1 MAAKPDFKTMVADNH
16 DATSVEL
23 TAAEL
28 AEKGVTIQ
36 GFGLTPNQMVYI
48 PTTEEGRKTFK
59 RAIRKGGEKNVPVV
73 VAVKTEKL
81 SNGKYKVGTEGVLV
95 GISSLFQKDAY
106 NKPHEKD
113 ETSKKC
119 AHLANHKERLDA
131 IQGNVVL
138 AGSEEVIINVQMTS
152 TSVDANQQR
161 HVDRLYNPDG
171 SPQIRNKRIIPSTI
185 LDKSQWT
192 A

>member
-36 GFGLTPNQMVYI
+36 GFSLTPNQMVYI

-73 VAVKTEKL
+73 VCAVVTKEGDKYTFTGKATE
-81 SNGKYKVGTEGVLV
+81 V
-95 GISSLFQKDAY
+95 GISSLFQLDAE
-106 NKPHEKD
+106 NKPHEEDGTCKA
-113 ETSKKC
+113 T
-119 AHLANHKERLDA
+119 AHFANHSERLDFL
-131 IQGNVVL
+131 GGKVLL
-138 AGSEEVIINVQMTS
+138 AGEKEVTILVPRTERSTDAKGNLHIN
-152 TSVDANQQR
+152 R
-161 HVDRLYNPDG
+161 IYNDEG
-171 SPQIRNKRIIPSTI
+171 KLQVREKRIIPSNIVENVTW
-185 LDKSQWT
+185 K
-192 A
+192 